1 MLLIGWSN
9 FSDHKKQYWDLGKW
23 RIISIEFPYSFVRYH
38 FVGKPVVESRNIGF
52 FHYNLGQ
59 KVLRILHFLMHSRCT
74 LQICHHGDPSPTPP
88 WLMLFS
94 QEQKCSGHTT
104 TLFFFGGEGEISWVN
119 WVLEGRMR
127 KWDIQGAFFLTFL
140 SKIVAKAPTI
150 TVYLLLLG
158 NVCSQWALP
167 FHQQCTESPPFHFAL
182 FWFLLLTFED
192 QHCSSQDL

>member
-9 FSDHKKQYWDLGKW
+9 FSDHKKQYWELGKW
-23 RIISIEFPYSFVRYH
+23 HIISIEFPCSFVRYH
-38 FVGKPVVESRNIGF
+38 FVGKPVVESQNIGF

-59 KVLRILHFLMHSRCT
+59 KVLRILHSFVMHSRPT
-74 LQICHHGDPSPTPP
+74 LQVWHHGDPFPTPP
-88 WLMLFS
+88 WSMLFS
-94 QEQKCSGHTT
+94 QEKKCSGHTSK
-104 TLFFFGGEGEISWVN
+104 LFFGGAGYVSWVN
-119 WVLEGRMR
+119 WSLEGRMR

-140 SKIVAKAPTI
+140 SKIVAKAPTV

-167 FHQQCTESPPFHFAL
+167 FHQQCKESPPFHFAL